1 MNQENE
7 ARVKMSVVVC
17 THNPH
22 EERLGRVM
30 ESLRE
35 QTLGRGEWELLLI
48 DNASKERLSGRVD
61 LSWHPAGRHI
71 VEEEL
76 GLTPARLRGIA
87 ESRGE
92 LLVWVDDDN
101 VLNRNYLE
109 EAWRV
114 GERHPRLGVWGGNLT
129 GEFEGGLPEWAGPYL
144 GYLAVRGVER
154 AKWHNEYD
162 ATTAPP
168 GAGMA
173 VRREVAEEYAA
184 RVKGSP
190 VRRQLGRR
198 GNSLASC
205 EDTDVAF
212 TGVDMGYGSGV
223 FPELGLVHLI
233 PAGRLTEEYLL
244 RLVEGIWCS
253 LTLLKLVRGLET
265 VPAAGGLG
273 GKLRGVVGR
282 VKRRV
287 FWGRRERLFKEA
299 ELKGRRSGVALYE
312 GLRGAEAGG

>member
-101 VLNRNYLE
+101 VLNRIYLE

-114 GERHPRLGVWGGNLT
+114 GERHP
-129 GEFEGGLPEWAGPYL
+129 
-144 GYLAVRGVER
+144 
-154 AKWHNEYD
+154 
-162 ATTAPP
+162 
-168 GAGMA
+168 
-173 VRREVAEEYAA
+173 
-184 RVKGSP
+184 
-190 VRRQLGRR
+190 
-198 GNSLASC
+198 
-205 EDTDVAF
+205 
-212 TGVDMGYGSGV
+212 
-223 FPELGLVHLI
+223 
-233 PAGRLTEEYLL
+233 
-244 RLVEGIWCS
+244 
-253 LTLLKLVRGLET
+253 
-265 VPAAGGLG
+265 
-273 GKLRGVVGR
+273 
-282 VKRRV
+282 
-287 FWGRRERLFKEA
+287 
-299 ELKGRRSGVALYE
+299 
-312 GLRGAEAGG
+312 